1 MIADNSIVLKYS
13 AKTVSIEPFIIGVT
27 WKSRSRPSIKQ
38 RGTAQRLFQKLSER
52 TAGF

>member
-1 MIADNSIVLKYS
+1 MIADNGIVLKYS
-13 AKTVSIEPFIIGVT
+13 AKNSLDRAFYIT

-38 RGTAQRLFQKLSER
+38 RGAAQRLFQKLSER